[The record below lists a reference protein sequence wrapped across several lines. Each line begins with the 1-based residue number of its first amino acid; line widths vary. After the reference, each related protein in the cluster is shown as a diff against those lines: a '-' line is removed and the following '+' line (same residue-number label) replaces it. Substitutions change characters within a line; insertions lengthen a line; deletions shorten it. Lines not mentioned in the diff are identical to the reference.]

1 MIQNYILGGYTKR
14 KNKGIHSIEFNPER
28 GTFGSSSLISELD
41 GPTFVALSQDK
52 DLLFAIHKQD
62 NQGGIVA
69 FRLTADGQWQE
80 IARSFGSKVPGCH
93 VCFRESSRTI
103 YVSNYHGG
111 TVDVYHL
118 DDNDSLTHLQCVQHE
133 GSSVHANQQS
143 SHVHFADMNA
153 DQSLMYV
160 CDLGT
165 DIIST
170 YSINALGELTL
181 ASELALAPGTG
192 PRHLVFHP
200 AKPLIYAIGELN
212 NTSIVLNVAQDG
224 SLSEI
229 QTITNVPID
238 RVEES
243 AGAAIRITKDGKF
256 LYTSTRFHNIITVYS
271 ISGEDGLLEKIQ
283 EIDTVGQI
291 PRDFTLDSTDQFV
304 LVAHQDS
311 DYITVFSRHPETG
324 ELKFL
329 NNETSAPEC
338 VCIAL
343 A

>member
-14 KNKGIHSIEFNPER
+14 KNKGIHSIEFNPET

-41 GPTFVALSQDK
+41 GPTFVALSEDK
-52 DLLFAIHKQD
+52 DLLCAIHKQD
-62 NQGGIVA
+62 NKGGIVA
-69 FRLTADGQWQE
+69 YRLSQDGQWNE
-80 IARSFGSKVPGCH
+80 IARSFGSDIPGCH
-93 VCFRESSRTI
+93 VSFRETSRTI

-111 TVDVYHL
+111 TVDVYQL
-118 DDNDSLTHLQCVQHE
+118 DDNDTLSHVQVVQHE
-133 GSSVHANQQS
+133 GSSVHKNQQS

-153 DQSLMYV
+153 DQTLLYV

-170 YSINALGELTL
+170 YSIDDVGQLSL
-181 ASELALAPGTG
+181 ASELKLTPGTG

-200 AKPLIYAIGELN
+200 AKPLVYAIGELN
-212 NTSIVLNVAQDG
+212 STTIVLEVAKDG

-229 QTITNVPID
+229 QTVTNIPNDQI
-238 RVEES
+238 EES

-256 LYTSTRFHNIITVYS
+256 LYTSTRFHNVLTAYS
-271 ISGEDGLLEKIQ
+271 IASEDGTLEKVQ

-291 PRDFTLDSTDQFV
+291 PRDFILDMTDQFV

-311 DYITVFSRHPETG
+311 DYITVFSRNTETG
-324 ELKFL
+324 ELKFV
-329 NNETSAPEC
+329 NNETFAPEC
-338 VCIAL
+338 VCIAS